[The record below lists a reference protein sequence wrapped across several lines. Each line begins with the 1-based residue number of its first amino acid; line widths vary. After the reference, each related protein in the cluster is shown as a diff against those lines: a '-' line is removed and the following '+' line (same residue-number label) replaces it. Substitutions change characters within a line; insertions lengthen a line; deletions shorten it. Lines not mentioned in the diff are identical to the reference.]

1 MRKELH
7 SKSVFPL
14 AVMTEG
20 RDCLVVGGG
29 KVATRKVGLLLD
41 AKADVTVIS
50 PEITP
55 ELRELAKQKR
65 IKYITREFTA
75 SDVENRFLVFA
86 ATDAR
91 AVNKQV
97 VKSAQ
102 DRKIM
107 CNSADG
113 NWIDGDFVTP
123 ATYRKGELTVSV
135 STGGRSCRRSRLIKE
150 NISRHVELVESTDL
164 IVIGTSHHQ
173 LSVEERE
180 PFHVVG
186 ENLDQAGQMLS
197 QVWGI
202 HEFMI
207 LNTCNRI
214 ELIGVVSHSKAINSL
229 LLRIMGFDCLK
240 QKDYYIK
247 RGAEAFDHVAV
258 VVSGLLSQTPGEN
271 NIVGQV
277 KDALAYAEKAGWA
290 GGMIKEWISSALHV
304 SKTIRHKTEP
314 LLKRME
320 IEDLCLEYLRT
331 GIKKQACNK
340 IMIVGTGSTGTGL
353 VRNMLGLSHAA
364 TIAWHYHRNK
374 PDLPNAWRKRVT
386 VRPFSEIP
394 GMLKIADLV
403 ICAASSHEPII
414 KQEHA
419 ADFNPRNKTLV
430 IDLAIPRNV
439 DPVIKTTARINLTGL
454 DELKQWRVQELTDM
468 GKIMEVANITL
479 EQHKEYYDKIISSFQ
494 SGNKRQ

>member
-1 MRKELH
+1 MILLENLQMRKELH

-14 AVMTEG
+14 AMMTQG

-50 PEITP
+50 PGITP
-55 ELRELAKQKR
+55 ELKQLAEQRK
-65 IKYITREFTA
+65 IKHISREFTD
-75 SDVENRFLVFA
+75 SDIENRFLVFA
-86 ATDAR
+86 ATDER

-97 VKSAQ
+97 IKSSQ
-102 DRKIM
+102 DRRIL

-113 NWIDGDFVTP
+113 NWINSDFVTP

-150 NISRHVELVESTDL
+150 NIARHVELVESTDL
-164 IVIGTSHHQ
+164 IVVGTSHHQ

-180 PFHVVG
+180 PFHIIG
-186 ENLDQAGQMLS
+186 ESLDHAGQMLS

-240 QKDYYIK
+240 SKDYYIK
-247 RGAEAFDHVAV
+247 RGSAAFDHVAV

-277 KDALAYAEKAGWA
+277 KEALAHAEKSGWA
-290 GGMIKEWISSALHV
+290 GGMIKEWMASALHV

-320 IEDLCLEYLRT
+320 IEDLCLEYLKSLPRKT
-331 GIKKQACNK
+331 VRNK
-340 IMIVGTGSTGTGL
+340 IMIIGTGSTGTGL
-353 VRNMLGLSHAA
+353 IRNMLGLSQA
-364 TIAWHYHRNK
+364 TTITWHYHRNK
-374 PDLPNAWRKRVT
+374 PEIPDAWKKRVT
-386 VRPFSEIP
+386 VHSFSEFP
-394 GMLKIADLV
+394 DMLGKADTV
-403 ICAASSHEPII
+403 ICAASSHEPVIRH
-414 KQEHA
+414 EH
-419 ADFNPRNKTLV
+419 RSEE
-430 IDLAIPRNV
+430 R
-439 DPVIKTTARINLTGL
+439 
-454 DELKQWRVQELTDM
+454 RV
-468 GKIMEVANITL
+468 GKECRSRWSPY
-479 EQHKEYYDKIISSFQ
+479 H
-494 SGNKRQ
+494 